1 MLRGNK
7 FNFNSRFTY
16 MSFPELYFGTGNFT
30 EKDSAKNLMI
40 KSLEFLGGAK
50 YKFLKNYY
58 AGLSYSY
65 LNYMDVYF
73 TDSLDEQY
81 NDEIAKN
88 KGLQSGFGVTL
99 SYEGRDNRY
108 TPARGSYVLLDFHVF
123 EKWTGSDFGF
133 TRWSADLRKYITIVP
148 KPD

>member
-1 MLRGNK
+1 
-7 FNFNSRFTY
+7 
-16 MSFPELYFGTGNFT
+16 LYFGTGNFT
-30 EKDSAKNLMI
+30 EKDSEKNLMI
-40 KSLEFLGGAK
+40 KSMEFLGGAK

-88 KGLQSGFGVTL
+88 KGLQSGFGTIVIYFL
-99 SYEGRDNRY
+99 R
-108 TPARGSYVLLDFHVF
+108 
-123 EKWTGSDFGF
+123 
-133 TRWSADLRKYITIVP
+133 SADHLVNP
-148 KPD
+148 KSLPVHFSKT